1 MVSKVI
7 SGVYKSFKACVQILS
22 YFQRRCW
29 ILHNTFLELPIFLR
43 GEKVY
48 DDVYTVSPIRTILLK
63 RKELLHHI
71 LFSVNL
77 VQTQNFSQRKKYGK
91 KKSKDIHRTAQL
103 FILDQRK
110 VLPKNDLRYRSCIR
124 EDLG

>member
-71 LFSVNL
+71 LFSINL
-77 VQTQNFSQRKKYGK
+77 VQTQNFPQRKKYGK
-91 KKSKDIHRTAQL
+91 KKIKRYTQDSSAFYSGSKEGST
-103 FILDQRK
+103 
-110 VLPKNDLRYRSCIR
+110 
-124 EDLG
+124 